1 MIEAKGQRLIVSIND
16 LRRASPDRAKA
27 LLTNSFEEVSAF
39 QRYFLVY
46 RMQGITM
53 LAFVRYQGTVIVAF
67 LVERSTMNLL
77 VICFLSQLAHVNARI
92 IHFFLLFCYV

>member
-39 QRYFLVY
+39 QRYVPSTRNY
-46 RMQGITM
+46 NSSS
-53 LAFVRYQGTVIVAF
+53 VRYFLPFF
-67 LVERSTMNLL
+67 LVES
-77 VICFLSQLAHVNARI
+77 
-92 IHFFLLFCYV
+92 

>member
-39 QRYFLVY
+39 QRYVLLVPSTRNY
-46 RMQGITM
+46 NLT
-53 LAFVRYQGTVIVAF
+53 FVR
-67 LVERSTMNLL
+67 
-77 VICFLSQLAHVNARI
+77 
-92 IHFFLLFCYV
+92 